1 MDIIKVLK
9 EQGLDVELDGSIP
22 IVYLTKEK
30 YEDEEYLN
38 SIRKIFDE
46 SEYNKSYGF
55 RMKQV
60 SKSDSNEGE

>member
-1 MDIIKVLK
+1 MDIIKTLK

-46 SEYNKSYGF
+46 SDYNKSYGF

-60 SKSDSNEGE
+60 IKGNSNKEE